1 MQLELNSN
9 IEHNSLLLLF
19 NKVNVPIE
27 ISIELNQIK

>member
-1 MQLELNSN
+1 MQLELNWN

-19 NKVNVPIE
+19 NNVNVHIE